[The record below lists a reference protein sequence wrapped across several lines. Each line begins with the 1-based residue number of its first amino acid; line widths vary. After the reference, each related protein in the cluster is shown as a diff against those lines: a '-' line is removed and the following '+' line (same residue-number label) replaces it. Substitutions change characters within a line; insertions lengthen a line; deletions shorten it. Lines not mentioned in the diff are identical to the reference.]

1 MPSEISSL
9 SYKNSINNMGFR
21 NKIRSSLS
29 KWTQKQWKDDTR
41 DEKRQKYLFGN
52 TSEGFERV
60 RNKQTIFSQKNFQT
74 FGRSFSEMI
83 RDIRLIQDYGYLMSM
98 IGLMLI
104 LLSSYII
111 VFSPYF
117 KISPNQVIVE
127 SATPGIDI
135 ALAYRSLEGIYGES
149 IFLLDEAL
157 IAKRLQ
163 TGLKNIQSITIDRLY
178 PNGVK
183 ILITP
188 APIWANTTIQGAGAG

>member
-1 MPSEISSL
+1 
-9 SYKNSINNMGFR
+9 MGFR
-21 NKIRSSLS
+21 NRIKSSLG

-60 RNKQTIFSQKNFQT
+60 RSKKTIFSGKNFQT
-74 FGRSFSEMI
+74 FGRSFHEMI
-83 RDIRLIQDYGYLMSM
+83 RDIQLIQDYGYLMSM

-104 LLSSYII
+104 LLSSYIVI
-111 VFSPYF
+111 FSPYF
-117 KISPNQVIVE
+117 KISPNQVIIE

-149 IFLLDEAL
+149 IFLLDEAA

-163 TGLKNIQSITIDRLY
+163 AGLKNLQSVTIDRLY

-188 APIWANTTIQGAGAG
+188 SPIWAHATIHGIPEKKWGLSQN